1 MSMRMRFGVAAA
13 ALLGAALFGGL
24 AQAKSATVGDFL
36 VEIAKAKSL
45 SAADPASAKA
55 SLTASGVV
63 LPPLALDKFLTEG
76 DVVRIGGS
84 VGVPVTTQNP
94 TAPFDSSQ
102 VDNFISTFGKK
113 IVATPPDENQPLEG
127 DFPNPGTGK
136 GNGKQKGHHKSPSD
150 PV

>member
-45 SAADPASAKA
+45 SAADPATAKA
-55 SLTASGVV
+55 SLMASGVV
-63 LPPLALDKFLTEG
+63 LPPLALDKVLTEG

-94 TAPFDSSQ
+94 SAPFDSSQ

-113 IVATPPDENQPLEG
+113 IVATPPDENQPT

>member
-45 SAADPASAKA
+45 SAADPATAKA

-63 LPPLALDKFLTEG
+63 LPPLALDKVLTEG

-94 TAPFDSSQ
+94 TAPFDSTQ

-113 IVATPPDENQPLEG
+113 IVATAPDENQPT

-136 GNGKQKGHHKSPSD
+136 GNGKQKGHHKSPTD